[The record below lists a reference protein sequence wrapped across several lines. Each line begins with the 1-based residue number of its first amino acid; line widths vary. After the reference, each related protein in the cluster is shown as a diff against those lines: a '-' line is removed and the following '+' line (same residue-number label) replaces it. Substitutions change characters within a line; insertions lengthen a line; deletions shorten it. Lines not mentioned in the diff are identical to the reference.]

1 MKTALITGG
10 SGGIGSAL
18 CVAFAQAGYAVV
30 INYSKSQEKAE
41 KLANIL
47 SDSYSVPVLAVKGD
61 VSDYESVEEMF
72 SIIEENFG
80 GVDVLVNNAGI
91 SAQQLITD
99 VTTEQWKS
107 MIGTNLDGVFY
118 CSKKALPYMISKKQG
133 VIVNIS
139 SMWGQVGAS
148 CEVAYST
155 AKAGVIGFTKALAK
169 EVAPS
174 GIRVNCV
181 APGVVMTDMLSCFDE
196 NTLDELKEET
206 PLGKLGTPKDIADA
220 VAFLA
225 SDKAQFITGQVM
237 GVNGGFVI

>member
-1 MKTALITGG
+1 
-10 SGGIGSAL
+10 
-18 CVAFAQAGYAVV
+18 
-30 INYSKSQEKAE
+30 
-41 KLANIL
+41 
-47 SDSYSVPVLAVKGD
+47 
-61 VSDYESVEEMF
+61 
-72 SIIEENFG
+72 
-80 GVDVLVNNAGI
+80 
-91 SAQQLITD
+91 
-99 VTTEQWKS
+99 
-107 MIGTNLDGVFY
+107 
-118 CSKKALPYMISKKQG
+118 
-133 VIVNIS
+133 
-139 SMWGQVGAS
+139 
-148 CEVAYST
+148 
-155 AKAGVIGFTKALAK
+155 VIGITKALAK